1 MKFDELGDI
10 LQLLVGEQ
18 EITKALPQEITA
30 DEFAENVLGFEEV
43 EEAEEDENYDGQ
55 LMMAT
60 D

>member
-1 MKFDELGDI
+1 
-10 LQLLVGEQ
+10 VGEQ